1 MNTLRFKLFLT
12 VIATACWLNSNGCS
26 STQRVLTSAPARQD
40 ATSTEGQAPEPSVE
54 MLRDGETFTAFCD
67 RA

>member
-12 VIATACWLNSNGCS
+12 VIATVWWLSSSGCS
-26 STQRVLTSAPARQD
+26 STQRVLTSAPAGQE
-40 ATSTEGQAPEPSVE
+40 AASTEGQAPSPSVE
-54 MLRDGETFTAFCD
+54 MLRDGETFTTFCD

>member
-12 VIATACWLNSNGCS
+12 VIATAWWLSSSGCS
-26 STQRVLTSAPARQD
+26 SAQRVTASAPARQD
-40 ATSTEGQAPEPSVE
+40 ATSTEGQAPGPSIE
-54 MLRDGETFTAFCD
+54 MLRDGEMFTVFCD